1 MPFSEVDE
9 EALPLDSP
17 WPESVGSGA
26 VAGKLRLQAA
36 SSLGRNPHAGVGRL
50 ARLRMPQ
57 PIALL
62 PDITGGFHRR
72 RAGMT
77 GRSLKTRSAVTFGR

>member
-26 VAGKLRLQAA
+26 VDGKLRLQAP
-36 SSLGRNPHAGVGRL
+36 SSLGRDPHAGLVGPRDSGCL
-50 ARLRMPQ
+50 SRSRCFPTLQMAF
-57 PIALL
+57 
-62 PDITGGFHRR
+62 TGVAPG
-72 RAGMT
+72 
-77 GRSLKTRSAVTFGR
+77 